1 MKILPREQFDLLT
14 MQCDCNRYFETS
26 KDSLLLFDKAYHY
39 YRYFADWTE
48 EGVCFACRLKDN
60 ADSACR
66 RQCAQIHPEQL
77 IQPIFEPPTGSLSGI
92 FFVIFLISLILFP
105 SICVNHVKK
114 QKECFSNVNYVIRCD
129 DRSDFIFLMYNLI

>member
-48 EGVCFACRLKDN
+48 EGVCFVCRLKDN

-92 FFVIFLISLILFP
+92 FFVIFFNFTHPIPIHLCQS
-105 SICVNHVKK
+105 C
-114 QKECFSNVNYVIRCD
+114 KETKRM
-129 DRSDFIFLMYNLI
+129 FLEC